1 MKITLKLFK
10 QIMLLLQR
18 ICALHQSNKESVE
31 RTSKNIKKLVELFN
45 EVVTLIAP
53 SCEKVLRVDVKCREW

>member
-1 MKITLKLFK
+1 
-10 QIMLLLQR
+10 MLLLQR